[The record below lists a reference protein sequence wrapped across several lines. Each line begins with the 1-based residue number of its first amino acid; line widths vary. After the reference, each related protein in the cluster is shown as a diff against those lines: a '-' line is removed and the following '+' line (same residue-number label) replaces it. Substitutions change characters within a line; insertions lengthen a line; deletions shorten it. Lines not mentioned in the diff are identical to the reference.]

1 MHARGPGAWAPTP
14 FYFFLLFSL
23 VFFFSVYKW
32 DKEKFGSIKQ
42 KREDLHKQIAELE
55 IKEELKQ
62 ITIKE
67 GGELRNLRKELID
80 I

>member
-1 MHARGPGAWAPTP
+1 MGPHP
-14 FYFFLLFSL
+14 FLFFSFIFFS
-23 VFFFSVYKW
+23 FFFSVYKW